1 MASITTCLWFDGR
14 AEEAA
19 EFYVRVFAEGGRSAK
34 IGRIARYGKS
44 AAKASGQPEGSVLT
58 VEFELDG
65 NKFLGLNGGPIFK
78 FTPATSFVVNCET
91 QEEID
96 YFWARLAEG
105 GKEGQCG
112 WIDYDKFGVSWQI
125 VPAFIGELVSDP
137 DPAKAESAMKAILSM
152 TKPDV
157 AALEQAS
164 GRRERVRTLLPSVSS
179 SSHRAG

>member
-1 MASITTCLWFDGR
+1 MSSITTCLWFDSQ

-19 EFYVRVFAEGGRSAK
+19 NFYVSLFAGGGRSAK
-34 IGRIARYGKS
+34 IGKVARYGEA
-44 AAKASGQPEGSVLT
+44 AAKASGQRKGTVMT

-65 NKFLGLNGGPIFK
+65 NDFLGLNGGPLFK
-78 FTPATSFVVNCET
+78 FSPATSFVVNCET

-125 VPAFIGELVSDP
+125 VPAFIGELVADP
-137 DPAKAESAMKAILSM
+137 DPARSESAMKAILSM
-152 TKPDV
+152 TKLDLG
-157 AALEQAS
+157 ALDQAS
-164 GRRERVRTLLPSVSS
+164 GRR
-179 SSHRAG
+179 

>member
-1 MASITTCLWFDGR
+1 MANITTCLWFDGR

-34 IGRIARYGKS
+34 IGRIARYGES
-44 AAKASGQPEGSVLT
+44 AAKASGQPEGTVLT

-78 FTPATSFVVNCET
+78 FSPATSFVVNCET

-112 WIDYDKFGVSWQI
+112 WINYDKFGVSWQI

-137 DPAKAESAMKAILSM
+137 DPARSESAMKAILSM
-152 TKPDV
+152 TKLDL

-164 GRRERVRTLLPSVSS
+164 GRR
-179 SSHRAG
+179 